1 MPPDEFRQWV
11 ISETETLAAD
21 HSPPVSQATVGRYL
35 DPATGPPGL
44 IRTLNGIVR
53 RSLGLRHPGQ
63 LQFSTESAARLLR
76 GVILAFILDP
86 TASSLDLLPAAQR
99 NRFRNFRWQP
109 NDYPGNPVGPNEAR
123 ARQLARA
130 LSALRPERRANVGS
144 QAVVTRQQHTA
155 PIERHIQANLRN
167 IPAFPNAA
175 GVANA
180 PQQPAGHRLYERA
193 QDAFVRMRAA
203 AWTDGVPLIVLS
215 SYRDPAV
222 ARARAAAAANPAA
235 VASFSAHSL
244 GLAVDL
250 RMSFRYQGAA
260 GPQERRFAET
270 TTRPMQNVVDM
281 RQSPAHKWMMLRGAE
296 FGWFPYQNE
305 PWHWEFNPPNFRQE
319 FHQAVAAAQ
328 PGAAGGRP

>member
-1 MPPDEFRQWV
+1 MELSGGRSGCVMPG
-11 ISETETLAAD
+11 S
-21 HSPPVSQATVGRYL
+21 
-35 DPATGPPGL
+35 
-44 IRTLNGIVR
+44 
-53 RSLGLRHPGQ
+53 
-63 LQFSTESAARLLR
+63 
-76 GVILAFILDP
+76 
-86 TASSLDLLPAAQR
+86 SSL
-99 NRFRNFRWQP
+99 
-109 NDYPGNPVGPNEAR
+109 
-123 ARQLARA
+123 
-130 LSALRPERRANVGS
+130 
-144 QAVVTRQQHTA
+144 
-155 PIERHIQANLRN
+155 LRN

-180 PQQPAGHRLYERA
+180 PQQPAGHRLYQRA

-215 SYRDPAV
+215 SFRDPAV
-222 ARARAAAAANPAA
+222 SRARAAAAGNPAA

-250 RMSFRYQGAA
+250 RMSFRYQSAA
-260 GPQERRFAET
+260 GPQQRRFAET

-319 FHQAVAAAQ
+319 FHQAAAAAQ
-328 PGAAGGRP
+328 PGVGGGRP